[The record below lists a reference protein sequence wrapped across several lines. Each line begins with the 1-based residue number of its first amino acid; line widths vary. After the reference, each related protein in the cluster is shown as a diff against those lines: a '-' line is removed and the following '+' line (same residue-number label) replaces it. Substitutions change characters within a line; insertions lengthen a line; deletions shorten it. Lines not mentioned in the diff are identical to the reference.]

1 MENLWWL
8 LAGKGSK
15 QCLAAKGTIKKAKI
29 KGEGPHLRVNSSVPH
44 YSPCQGF
51 YHSLLKGTRMRSFG
65 CGRLL
70 KPRADRK
77 SWNSCYLTVN
87 LKIKIKSTDL

>member
-15 QCLAAKGTIKKAKI
+15 QCLAAKGTVKKAKI
-29 KGEGPHLRVNSSVPH
+29 KGEGLHLRVNSSVPH

-51 YHSLLKGTRMRSFG
+51 YHSVLKGTRMRNLG
-65 CGRLL
+65 CGWLM
-70 KPRADRK
+70 KPRADRQ
-77 SWNSCYLTVN
+77 SWNSYNLIVN
-87 LKIKIKSTDL
+87 LKIKRKSTDL